1 MTILTIILLY
11 FLGAILTYVAGN
23 KLAPKVAFT
32 FSALAFV
39 YFVIRLVPA
48 VDTLDIQNWVSNPNI
63 KFALQLDGL
72 SKVMLFLTS
81 GLAPIIL
88 LTSIKAEIANAKS
101 FYTFV
106 MIMLGAMTG
115 TFLAADGLLYYIFW
129 ELSLLPIFVIGL
141 FWGNDSKLNLKRVM
155 LKFFT
160 YTFASSLFMLAAFIY
175 LYSKA
180 GSFLL
185 SDLYALELSYNEQF
199 WIFLGFF
206 FAYAVKI
213 PIIPFHTWQAKTY
226 TLSPMVGTMLL
237 SGIMLKMG
245 LYSIIRWQLPIT
257 PQAAENLSSFVLFLC
272 IAGVVYGSILALK
285 QNNLKTFL
293 AYSSLAHVGL
303 IAAGAYSGTYD
314 GISGAVLQ
322 MVAHGFVIVG
332 LFYAVQII
340 EDRYRTIQISELGG
354 IRNWAPK
361 FTSLFILLLLASV
374 GLPGTFNF
382 VGEFTI
388 LFGLST
394 ISIWYAI
401 FGGLTIILGAYY
413 MLKMF
418 QKVMLGEAFE
428 KPFADVSAY
437 ETLVFVLIIG
447 ALIYFGLYPKCLSQ
461 TLEPAVTTIVNQI
474 NLVK

>member
-1 MTILTIILLY
+1 MMILTFILLY
-11 FLGAILTYVAGN
+11 FLGAVVTYLAGN
-23 KLAPKVAFT
+23 KLAPKVAFI
-32 FSALAFV
+32 FSAVAFLFFIFSLAGANDL
-39 YFVIRLVPA
+39 VINY
-48 VDTLDIQNWVSNPNI
+48 NWVTSPNI

-88 LTSIKAEIANAKS
+88 LTSLKSEIANSKS

-129 ELSLLPIFVIGL
+129 ELSLLPIFIIGL
-141 FWGNDSKLNLKRVM
+141 FWGNNKAEDLKKTM
-155 LKFFT
+155 LKFFA

-175 LYSKA
+175 LYSKV

-185 SDLYALELSYNEQF
+185 LDLYNVQLSYNEQF

-226 TLSPMVGTMLL
+226 TLAPMVGTMLL

-245 LYSIIRWQLPIT
+245 LYSVIRWQLPIA
-257 PQAAENLSSFVLFLC
+257 PQAAESLSGIVLFLC
-272 IAGVVYGSILALK
+272 IAGVIYGSFIALK
-285 QNNLKTFL
+285 QDNLKTFL

-340 EDRYRTIQISELGG
+340 EQRYRTIQISELGG

-388 LFGLST
+388 LYGLST
-394 ISIWYAI
+394 LSLWYAL
-401 FGGLTIILGAYY
+401 FGGLSIILGAYY

-428 KPFADVSAY
+428 KTFADVSVY
-437 ETLVFVLIIG
+437 ETVVLVLIIG

-461 TLEPAVTTIVNQI
+461 TLEPAITTIVNQI